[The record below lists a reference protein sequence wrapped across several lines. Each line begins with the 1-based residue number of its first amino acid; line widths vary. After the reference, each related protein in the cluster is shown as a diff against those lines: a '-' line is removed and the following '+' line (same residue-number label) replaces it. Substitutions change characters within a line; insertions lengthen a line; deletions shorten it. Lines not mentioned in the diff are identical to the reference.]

1 MIYLANPST
10 EPIRDAMRAGH
21 LGFIATPTTTRPGQR
36 VEDSLWCADNG
47 CFGKNFDQDRWWS
60 WLQRHTA
67 DADSCLF
74 ATAPDVVG
82 DHTATLERSR
92 PWLPKIRALGYKAA
106 FVAQDGATVD
116 TVPWPEFDVLFIGG
130 TTEFKL
136 GDTARELAAHAKTL
150 GMWVHMGRVN
160 SAKRFRYA
168 ESIGCDSADGT
179 YLIFGPDTNLP
190 KLMSWVDDLKARPAL
205 FRVAGDA

>member
-21 LGFIATPTTTRPGQR
+21 LGFIATPKSTRVSQYVP
-36 VEDSLWCADNG
+36 ETAWCADNG
-47 CFGKNFDQDRWWS
+47 CFSGNFDIDQWWA
-60 WLQRHTA
+60 WLEGQVTKS
-67 DADSCLF
+67 DTCLF

-82 DHTATLERSR
+82 DHYATLERSR
-92 PWLPKIRALGYKAA
+92 HWLPKIRDLGYKAA
-106 FVAQDGATVD
+106 FVAQNGATDD
-116 TVPWPEFDVLFIGG
+116 TVPWQDFDVLFIGG

-136 GDTARELAAHAKTL
+136 GETARELAAHAKKL